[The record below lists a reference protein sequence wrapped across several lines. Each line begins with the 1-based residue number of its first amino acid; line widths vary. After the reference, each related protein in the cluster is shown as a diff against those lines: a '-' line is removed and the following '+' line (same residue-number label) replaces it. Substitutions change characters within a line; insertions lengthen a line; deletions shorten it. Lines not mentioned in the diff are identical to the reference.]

1 MKIDVEAYYRTYGP
15 MVLRRCRA
23 LLKDEAAAADAAQ
36 DTFVRLL
43 EYQGALVHKGPSSLL
58 YTMATNV
65 CLNRLRSRGRRLK
78 VPGDC
83 AGVPVEETPVDDNF
97 ADRIVASDLSARII
111 QAAPVTTGRIVD
123 LHYRQ
128 ERTLEETAEAVGMS
142 VSGVRKRLASL
153 KEMCRVV
160 A

>member
-1 MKIDVEAYYRTYGP
+1 
-15 MVLRRCRA
+15 LRRCRT

-65 CLNRLRSRGRRLK
+65 CLNRLRARGRKLK
-78 VPGDC
+78 ILGDC
-83 AGVPVEETPVDDNF
+83 AGGAPVEETPVHDSF
-97 ADRIVASDLSARII
+97 TDRIIASDLTARIM
-111 QAAPVTTGRIVD
+111 QAVPATTGRIVD

-153 KEMCRVV
+153 KDMSRNGRFERIRR
-160 A
+160 ASA